1 VIDQSHPRW
10 LAHPGESQDHN
21 VAEIGQGSSGGAGQP
36 SPASRCG
43 SLVVRAHN
51 QVARS
56 PLRWVCG
63 TRPVLAL
70 IHPFVEMTA
79 SDVLTVC
86 HAVAARTDRWWVGGG
101 WGIDALVGRHTR
113 KHVDGR

>member
-1 VIDQSHPRW
+1 
-10 LAHPGESQDHN
+10 
-21 VAEIGQGSSGGAGQP
+21 
-36 SPASRCG
+36 
-43 SLVVRAHN
+43 
-51 QVARS
+51 
-56 PLRWVCG
+56 
-63 TRPVLAL
+63 VLAL

-86 HAVAARTDRWWVGGG
+86 HAAAGRTDRWWVGEG